1 MDVSII
7 IVSYNTKNLLSDC
20 IRSVME
26 KTEGVDYEII
36 VVDNDSADGTMAML
50 EEEFPEV
57 KAIASGSN
65 LGFGRANN
73 IGMQAAAGK
82 YLFLLNSDTLLNN
95 NAVKIFFDKAE
106 DLKSGGRKIGTLG
119 SILRAPSGKTCHSYG
134 YFLTPGKELK
144 EVLAK
149 YMRWTKD
156 PENTEPKEV
165 SDIKAVD
172 YVTGADMFLPREV
185 FEITGGFDP
194 DFFMYCEEVDWQKRM
209 AEQGYERMLIEGP
222 KIIHLEGG
230 GDPSETRSWSVTR
243 LHNIYKSRKIYRQKH
258 YLRWILPLFSIIYKM
273 TIFPSF
279 AISALRHKDE
289 RYLRL
294 LKF

>member
-134 YFLTPGKELK
+134 YFLTPGRELK
-144 EVLAK
+144 EVMAK
-149 YMRWTKD
+149 YLRWMKD
-156 PENTEPKEV
+156 PENTEPKEIL
-165 SDIKAVD
+165 DTKAVD
-172 YVTGADMFLPREV
+172 YVTGADMFVPKKV
-185 FEITGGFDP
+185 FEETGGFDP

-209 AEQGYERMLIEGP
+209 AELGFERLIINGP
-222 KIIHLEGG
+222 EIAHLEGG
-230 GDPSETRSWSVTR
+230 SDKSEDSIWSVRR
-243 LHNIYKSRKIYRQKH
+243 LSRLYASKCLYRKKNYGRWRPLFEIIYR
-258 YLRWILPLFSIIYKM
+258 LM
-273 TIFPSF
+273 DAPSVVLVA
-279 AISALRHKDE
+279 AIRKEAG
-289 RYLRL
+289 YLRL
-294 LKF
+294 LR

>member
-36 VVDNDSADGTMAML
+36 VVDNDSTDGTMAML

-65 LGFGRANN
+65 IGFGRANN

-82 YLFLLNSDTLLNN
+82 YLFLLNSDTLLLN

-106 DLKSGGRKIGTLG
+106 DLKSEGRKIGTLG

-134 YFLTPGKELK
+134 YFLTPGNELK

-149 YMRWTKD
+149 YLRWMKD
-156 PENTEPKEV
+156 PENTEPKEIL
-165 SDIKAVD
+165 DTKAVD
-172 YVTGADMFLPREV
+172 YVTGADMFVPKKV
-185 FEITGGFDP
+185 FEETGGFDP

-209 AEQGYERMLIEGP
+209 AELGYERLIIGGP
-222 KIIHLEGG
+222 EIAHLEGG
-230 GDPSETRSWSVTR
+230 SDKSEDSIWSVRR
-243 LHNIYKSRKIYRQKH
+243 LSRLYASKCLYRKKNYGRWRPLFEIIYR
-258 YLRWILPLFSIIYKM
+258 LM
-273 TIFPSF
+273 DAPSVVLVA
-279 AISALRHKDE
+279 AIRKEAG
-289 RYLRL
+289 YLRL
-294 LKF
+294 LR